1 MDPIDYG
8 SQIGLGGANLIQ
20 VALRTLQLLL
30 GFAPLLSLMMIML
43 GGFMW
48 MASGG
53 DEERLDKAK
62 KTVSSSV
69 VGLVV
74 ILLAWATVQF
84 VMKTTLN
91 ATAQSLPS

>member
-1 MDPIDYG
+1 MDAVDIG
-8 SQIGLGGANLIQ
+8 TQIGLNGTDLVH
-20 VALRTLQLLL
+20 VALRTLQMLL
-30 GFAPLLSLMMIML
+30 GFAPLISVMMMIL

-48 MASGG
+48 MTSGG

-74 ILLAWATVQF
+74 IILAWAAVQF
-84 VMKTTLN
+84 VTKTTLN
-91 ATAQSLPS
+91 ATAQGLPS